1 MIIMYK
7 EVGSFAENK
16 ELAKKIREEKIL
28 PTLAKG
34 EKITLDFNKVDGAT
48 QSFVHALIS
57 EAIRRYGEIAYEN
70 IQYKNANDDV
80 QEVIRIVYRYMQESL
95 E

>member
-1 MIIMYK
+1 MITMHK

-16 ELAKKIREEKIL
+16 ELAKKIREEIIL
-28 PTLAKG
+28 PMLAKG

-48 QSFVHALIS
+48 QSFIHALIS
-57 EAIRRYGEIAYEN
+57 EAIREYGELAYEN
-70 IQYKNANDDV
+70 IQYKNTNDDV

>member
-1 MIIMYK
+1 MIILYK
-7 EVGSFAENK
+7 EVGNFAENK
-16 ELAKKIREEKIL
+16 ELAKKIREEIIL
-28 PTLAKG
+28 PMLAKG

-48 QSFVHALIS
+48 QSFIHALIS
-57 EAIRRYGEIAYEN
+57 EAIREYGELAYEN
-70 IQYKNANDDV
+70 IQYKNTNDDV